1 MSVKISEKT
10 YKDYGNCVFME
21 NGVVSLGVTIDVGPR
36 IIYFSL
42 EGKENIMFE
51 DTERKFHETNE
62 YGTWNN
68 YGGHRLWFSPELVPE
83 TYLPDNSKV
92 EYETNGN
99 TVTFT
104 PPKTALDKIF
114 RISVTMSDSEAKV
127 EVAQSIENA
136 SDKPLDYA
144 AWSITGLRP
153 GGVSKVPMV
162 TRKSG
167 YLPNRVVSF
176 WDYTDLD
183 DSRFKLTAAEARLR
197 QDHFIKKAFKV
208 GFNVEEGFS
217 CYAVAEQ
224 IFVKCFPEYQ
234 DVKYPDYS
242 CNYETYTNDSFLECE
257 VLSEMRTYAPGEKA
271 CVTETWYLFDNPKDR
286 EPELDDIRSKLGK

>member
-10 YKDYGNCVFME
+10 YKNYGNCVFME
-21 NGVVSLGVTIDVGPR
+21 NGRVTLGVTVDVGPR

-42 EGKENIMFE
+42 EGRENVMFE
-51 DTERKFHETNE
+51 DVNRTFFLDTE
-62 YGTWNN
+62 YGKWIN

-92 EYETNGN
+92 EYEINGN

-104 PPKTALDKIF
+104 PPKTAFDKIF
-114 RISVTMSDSEAKV
+114 RIAVTMSEDEPKV
-127 EVAQSIENA
+127 EVEQSIENA
-136 SDKPLDYA
+136 SDKPLDFA

-153 GGVSKVPMV
+153 GGVSKIPMV

-167 YLPNRVVSF
+167 YLPNRVISL
-176 WDYTDLD
+176 WDYTELD
-183 DSRFKLTAAEARLR
+183 DSRFRLTATEARLR
-197 QDHFIKKAFKV
+197 QDNFKKNAFKV

-224 IFVKCFPEYQ
+224 IFVKCFPEYR

-242 CNYETYTNDSFLECE
+242 CNYETYTNDRFLECE

-271 CVTETWYLFDNPKDR
+271 VVNETWYLFDNENDN
-286 EPELDDIRSKLGK
+286 EPVLDDIRKKLGK

>member
-10 YKDYGNCVFME
+10 YKNFGNCVFMD
-21 NGVVSLGVTIDVGPR
+21 NGVVTLGVTIDVGPR

-42 EGKENIMFE
+42 TGEENVMFE
-51 DTERKFHETNE
+51 DTEGKFHEDTE

-68 YGGHRLWFSPELVPE
+68 YGGHRLWFSPELKPE
-83 TYLPDNSKV
+83 TYLPDNDKV
-92 EYETNGN
+92 EYNVQGD

-114 RISVTMSDSEAKV
+114 SISVTMSENEAKV
-127 EVAQSIENA
+127 DIAQSIENA

-167 YLPNRVVSF
+167 YLPNRVISL
-176 WDYTDLD
+176 WDYTDLQ
-183 DSRFKLTAAEARLR
+183 DSRFRLTATEARIR
-197 QDHFIKKAFKV
+197 QDVFKKNAFKV
-208 GFNVEEGFS
+208 GFNVEEGFT
-217 CYAVAEQ
+217 CYAVAKQ
-224 IFVKCFPEYQ
+224 IFVKCFPGYE

-242 CNYETYTNDSFLECE
+242 CNYETYTNALFLECE

-271 CVTETWYLFDNPKDR
+271 SVNETWYLLENKNDD
-286 EPELDDIRSKLGK
+286 EPVLDDIRGKLGL